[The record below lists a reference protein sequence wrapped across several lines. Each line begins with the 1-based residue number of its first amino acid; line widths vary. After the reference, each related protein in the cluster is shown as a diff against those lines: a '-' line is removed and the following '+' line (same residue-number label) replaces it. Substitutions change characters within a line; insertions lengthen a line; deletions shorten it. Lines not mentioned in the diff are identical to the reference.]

1 MNMLKLLPFAIA
13 TAVASG
19 HLLANEQQNNS
30 RFALAGYGD
39 VKYEDSKLM
48 DTSAFSARFVP
59 IFLFSL
65 NDKMHI
71 EAETEISVDENGET
85 EVELEYA
92 DIHYF
97 LSDTTTFT
105 AGKFLLPFGQYGP
118 NLHPSWI
125 NRSAFS
131 PGIYGGLGGH
141 GGYQPMQGLLPV
153 MSDIGIGIQHIIPLG
168 KNQKIFFDVYMTN
181 GLAAE
186 APHEDEEDAH
196 DEEPVQDEH
205 EEEVIDEHAEEEDEH
220 EEVDDHAL
228 ELPELAFEATSSDN
242 NSDKAFGGRIAY
254 AFLPGIEVG
263 ASYYTAKYD
272 DDEELGFTATGFDI
286 NWIGN
291 HYIVRGE
298 YIKTETD
305 AFEEDEHEENKV
317 ITFDRNGWY
326 LQATFMAGKMFNVL
340 QGTDFVVEYA
350 ETNKINEA
358 ERWAYGINYWLD
370 SRAVIKA
377 TYEDT
382 TVHDGEDDK
391 RFAIQYS
398 YGF

>member
-1 MNMLKLLPFAIA
+1 MLKLLPIAIA
-13 TAVASG
+13 TAVVSG
-19 HLLANEQQNNS
+19 QLLANEQQENS
-30 RFALAGYGD
+30 RFAIAGYGD
-39 VKYEDSKLM
+39 VKYEDSKVM
-48 DTSAFSARFVP
+48 DSSAFSARFIP

-65 NDKMHI
+65 SDKIHI
-71 EAETEISVDENGET
+71 EAETEISIDEQGET

-118 NLHPSWI
+118 YQHPSWI
-125 NRSAFS
+125 NRSVFS
-131 PGIYGGLGGH
+131 PGIYGGIGGH

-153 MSDIGIGIQHIIPLG
+153 MSDIGVGIQHIIPLG
-168 KNQKIFFDVYMTN
+168 KNQKILFDLYMTN

-186 APHEDEEDAH
+186 APHDDEEEGH
-196 DEEPVQDEH
+196 DEESILEGN
-205 EEEVIDEHAEEEDEH
+205 
-220 EEVDDHAL
+220 EEVDEHTL
-228 ELPELAFEATSSDN
+228 ELPELAFEARSGDN
-242 NSDKAFGGRIAY
+242 NSDKALGGRIAY
-254 AFLPGIEVG
+254 AFLPGVEVG

-272 DDEELGFTATGFDI
+272 DDQQLGFTATGFDI

-298 YIKTETD
+298 YIRTEAD

-326 LQATFMAGKMFNVL
+326 LQATFMAGKMFSVL

>member
-1 MNMLKLLPFAIA
+1 MLKLLPIAIA
-13 TAVASG
+13 TAVVSG
-19 HLLANEQQNNS
+19 QLLANEQQENS
-30 RFALAGYGD
+30 RFAIAGYGD
-39 VKYEDSKLM
+39 VKYEDSKVM
-48 DTSAFSARFVP
+48 DSSAFSARFIP

-65 NDKMHI
+65 NDKIHI
-71 EAETEISVDENGET
+71 EAETEISIDQQGET
-85 EVELEYA
+85 EIELEYA

-105 AGKFLLPFGQYGP
+105 AGKLLLPFGQYGP
-118 NLHPSWI
+118 YQHPSWI
-125 NRSAFS
+125 NRSVFS
-131 PGIYGGLGGH
+131 PGIYGGIGGH

-153 MSDIGIGIQHIIPLG
+153 MSDIGVGIQHIIPLG
-168 KNQKIFFDVYMTN
+168 KNQKIFFDLYMTN

-186 APHEDEEDAH
+186 APHDDEEEGH
-196 DEEPVQDEH
+196 DKESTLEGN
-205 EEEVIDEHAEEEDEH
+205 
-220 EEVDDHAL
+220 EEVDEHTL
-228 ELPELAFEATSSDN
+228 ELPELAFEARSGDN
-242 NSDKAFGGRIAY
+242 NSDKALGGRISY
-254 AFLPGIEVG
+254 VFLPGVEVG

-272 DDEELGFTATGFDI
+272 DDQKLGFTATGFDI

-305 AFEEDEHEENKV
+305 DFEEDEHEENKV
-317 ITFDRNGWY
+317 TTFDRNGWY

>member
-13 TAVASG
+13 TAVVSG
-19 HLLANEQQNNS
+19 QLLANEQQNNS

-39 VKYEDSKLM
+39 VKYEESKLM

-65 NDKMHI
+65 SDKMHI

-85 EVELEYA
+85 EIELEYA
-92 DIHYF
+92 DLHYF

-118 NLHPSWI
+118 NQHPSWI

-153 MSDIGIGIQHIIPLG
+153 MSDIGVGIQHIIPLG
-168 KNQKIFFDVYMTN
+168 KNQKIFFDAYVTN

-186 APHEDEEDAH
+186 ATHGDEEGD
-196 DEEPVQDEH
+196 
-205 EEEVIDEHAEEEDEH
+205 HAEGEGEH
-220 EEVDDHAL
+220 EEVDDHAM
-228 ELPELAFEATSSDN
+228 ELPELAFEATSADN

-272 DDEELGFTATGFDI
+272 DDEKLGFTATGFDI

-298 YIKTETD
+298 YIKTATD
-305 AFEEDEHEENKV
+305 ALEEDEHEENKV

-350 ETNKINEA
+350 EANKINEA

>member
-1 MNMLKLLPFAIA
+1 MLKLLPIAIA
-13 TAVASG
+13 IAVVSG
-19 HLLANEQQNNS
+19 QLLANEQQENS
-30 RFALAGYGD
+30 RFAIAGYGD
-39 VKYEDSKLM
+39 VKYKDSKVM
-48 DTSAFSARFVP
+48 DSGAFSARFVP

-65 NDKMHI
+65 SEKMHI
-71 EAETEISVDENGET
+71 EAETEISINEQGET

-118 NLHPSWI
+118 NQHPSWI

-131 PGIYGGLGGH
+131 PGIYGGIGGH
-141 GGYQPMQGLLPV
+141 GGYQPMQGLMPV
-153 MSDIGIGIQHIIPLG
+153 VSDIGVGIQHIIPLG
-168 KNQKIFFDVYMTN
+168 KNQKIFFDAYVTN

-186 APHEDEEDAH
+186 APHGDEVGD
-196 DEEPVQDEH
+196 
-205 EEEVIDEHAEEEDEH
+205 HAEGEGEH
-220 EEVDDHAL
+220 EEVDDHAM
-228 ELPELAFEATSSDN
+228 ELPELAFEATSADN

-272 DDEELGFTATGFDI
+272 DYEKLGFTATGFDI

-305 AFEEDEHEENKV
+305 ALEEDEHEENKV

-326 LQATFMAGKMFNVL
+326 LQATFMVGKMFNVL

-358 ERWAYGINYWLD
+358 ERLAYGINYWLD